1 MGEEPILKYYGDMRA
16 VSDAI
21 LWKEPDLMPLFQP
34 LRSVDMKEWWNQV
47 LEMRRG
53 DGMDQGPEAIVENE
67 QDQNSH

>member
-1 MGEEPILKYYGDMRA
+1 MGEEPILKYYGNMRA